1 MYFVFLKISMETAQF
16 IYIIIYIYYLYIIA
30 QNIPCLENLLTQSLT
45 WVAKHL
51 PYAPRNYIW
60 VAVSPLTMETG
71 KSTFSSPIYIPSFPP
86 WLQVSS
92 KMLLVGL
99 CSWGKG
105 QNATVMGIL
114 RNYKK
119 IYSEDDFIRMQN
131 RGRSKERKTCN
142 LPESLV
148 TVFANCMRKL

>member
-1 MYFVFLKISMETAQF
+1 
-16 IYIIIYIYYLYIIA
+16 
-30 QNIPCLENLLTQSLT
+30 
-45 WVAKHL
+45 
-51 PYAPRNYIW
+51 
-60 VAVSPLTMETG
+60 
-71 KSTFSSPIYIPSFPP
+71 
-86 WLQVSS
+86 
-92 KMLLVGL
+92 MLLVGL

-148 TVFANCMRKL
+148 TVFANCMRKLKGINPCFSTHWDQDQPIN